1 MIFFL
6 LYLELRKKNFY
17 LEVQKNIN
25 LNLNMSKIV
34 GIDLGTGFSCVAVVE
49 GGQPKVIINSEGKT
63 TTPSVISFTKDEIKV
78 GESARRQAVMFPKET
93 VSFIKRFMGEK
104 YDDVLDEVKRAQY
117 KVVKGPND
125 TVRVDI
131 NGKLYSPEELSAM
144 ILRKMKKTAE
154 DYLGEEVKDAIITCP
169 AYYND
174 SQRQAVKNAGEIAGL
189 NVMRVINEP
198 TAASLAYGIN
208 TDKDQKIIVS
218 DIGCG
223 TTDFTVLDIADGV
236 FEVNAT
242 DGDTHLGGD
251 DFDQVIIDW
260 LLEEFKNDYGTDISG
275 DSMAMQRLKESAEKA
290 KIELSSST
298 ITEINLPYI
307 SSVNNAPVHLVKT
320 LTRAK
325 FEQMSENL
333 IKRIID
339 KCKSCLKKSKLN
351 ISNIDEIIL
360 VGGSTRIPAV
370 QNAIEKLFGKVP
382 NKTVN
387 PDEAVACG
395 AAIQGAILSGDSNM
409 GDILLLDVTPLSL
422 GIETMGGVFTKLVE
436 SNTTIPVTKTEV
448 FTTAADNQ
456 PSVEV
461 KVLQGER
468 PMAKDNKQLGIFH
481 LDGIMPARKGVPQ
494 IEVTFDID
502 ANGILKVSAKDKATG
517 TEQSIR
523 IEGSSGLSDAEV
535 ERMKK
540 EAEANAEA
548 DKKELDRIQTL
559 NIAESTIF
567 QTEKN
572 IKEYGDKI
580 TEEQKSELEN
590 GLTALKD
597 ALEQKDVDACK
608 SCMEILAQSWYKI
621 SEELYKNNPEAQGD
635 GNPGPD
641 NPLNDL
647 FNNGGQQ

>member
-1 MIFFL
+1 
-6 LYLELRKKNFY
+6 
-17 LEVQKNIN
+17 
-25 LNLNMSKIV
+25 MSKIV

-208 TDKDQKIIVS
+208 KDKDQKIIVS

-298 ITEINLPYI
+298 TTEINLPYI

-370 QNAIEKLFGKVP
+370 QNAIEKLFGKTP

-436 SNTTIPVTKTEV
+436 ANTTIPVSKTEI
-448 FTTAADNQ
+448 FTTAVDNQ
-456 PSVEV
+456 PSVEI

-481 LDGIMPARKGVPQ
+481 LDGIVPARKGVPQ
-494 IEVTFDID
+494 IEVKFDID
-502 ANGILKVSAKDKATG
+502 ANGILSVSATDKGTG
-517 TEQSIR
+517 KAQSIR
-523 IEGSSGLSDAEV
+523 IEGSSGLSDAEID
-535 ERMKK
+535 RMKK

-548 DKKELDRIQTL
+548 DKKELERVQTL
-559 NIAESTIF
+559 NTAEATIF
-567 QTEKN
+567 RTEKQ
-572 IKEYGDKI
+572 IEEYGDKI
-580 TEEQKSELEN
+580 TDDQKSELEN

-597 ALEQKDVDACK
+597 AYEQKDVDACK

-621 SEELYKNNPEAQGD
+621 SEELYKNTGGASDNPGG
-635 GNPGPD
+635 GNPMD
-641 NPLNDL
+641 DIINNM
-647 FNNGGQQ
+647 NNGQ

>member
-1 MIFFL
+1 
-6 LYLELRKKNFY
+6 
-17 LEVQKNIN
+17 
-25 LNLNMSKIV
+25 MSKII
-34 GIDLGTGFSCVAVVE
+34 GIDLGSTLSEVAVVE
-49 GGQPKVIINSEGKT
+49 GGKPTIIVNDEGSR
-63 TTPSVISFTKDEIKV
+63 TTPSVVGFTKD
-78 GESARRQAVMFPKET
+78 GERKIGSAAKRQMVTNPKGT
-93 VSFIKRFMGEK
+93 INLIKRFMGST
-104 YDDVLDEVKRAQY
+104 YDESKESIAHMQY
-117 KVVKGPND
+117 DIINKNNKPVVS
-125 TVRVDI
+125 V
-131 NGKLYSPEELSAM
+131 NGKDYTPEEISAM
-144 ILRKMKKTAE
+144 ILSKLKKCAE
-154 DYLGEEVKDAIITCP
+154 DYLGETVTDAVITVP
-169 AYYND
+169 AWFSD
-174 SQRQAVKNAGEIAGL
+174 PARSATKVAGEIAGL
-189 NVMRVINEP
+189 NVLRVVAEP
-198 TAASLAYGIN
+198 TAAILASNIDMNKGGKYMVVDYGGS
-208 TDKDQKIIVS
+208 TL
-218 DIGCG
+218 
-223 TTDFTVLDIADGV
+223 DFSIADISDGV
-236 FEVNAT
+236 VEILASN
-242 DGDTHLGGD
+242 GDVYCGGSD
-251 DFDQVIIDW
+251 LDKLVSNYIVD
-260 LLEEFKNDYGTDISG
+260 EFKNAEGIDLTNDA
-275 DSMAMQRLKESAEKA
+275 MAMSRIIEAAEKA
-290 KIELSSST
+290 KVELSNVST
-298 ITEINLPYI
+298 TDINLPYI
-307 SSVNNAPVHLVKT
+307 TATDSGPKHLNIQLSK
-320 LTRAK
+320 AK
-325 FEQMSENL
+325 FEQ
-333 IKRIID
+333 IID
-339 KCKSCLKKSKLN
+339 GEISKVIKLGKEAIKKAN
-351 ISNIDEIIL
+351 IKTTDLDGILL
-360 VGGSTRIPAV
+360 VGGSTRIPKVQDELTKAFDRPLIKNVNVDEVVALGAAV
-370 QNAIEKLFGKVP
+370 QGSILAGEKTDV
-382 NKTVN
+382 
-387 PDEAVACG
+387 
-395 AAIQGAILSGDSNM
+395 
-409 GDILLLDVTPLSL
+409 LLLDVTPLSL

-436 SNTTIPVTKTEV
+436 SNTTIPVSKTEV

>member
-1 MIFFL
+1 
-6 LYLELRKKNFY
+6 
-17 LEVQKNIN
+17 
-25 LNLNMSKIV
+25 MSKII

-208 TDKDQKIIVS
+208 TDKEQKIIVS

-370 QNAIEKLFGKVP
+370 QNAIEKLFGKTP

-436 SNTTIPVTKTEV
+436 SNTTIPVTKTEI

>member
-1 MIFFL
+1 
-6 LYLELRKKNFY
+6 
-17 LEVQKNIN
+17 
-25 LNLNMSKIV
+25 MSRIV

-208 TDKDQKIIVS
+208 TVKDQKIIVS

-298 ITEINLPYI
+298 TTEINLPYI

-395 AAIQGAILSGDSNM
+395 AAIQGAILSGDNNM

-422 GIETMGGVFTKLVE
+422 GIETMGGVFTKRVE
-436 SNTTIPVTKTEV
+436 ANTTIPVSKTEV
-448 FTTAADNQ
+448 FTTAVDNQ
-456 PSVEV
+456 PSVEI
-461 KVLQGER
+461 KALQGER
-468 PMAKDNKQLGIFH
+468 AMAKDNKQLGIFH
-481 LDGIMPARKGVPQ
+481 LDGIVPARKGVPQ
-494 IEVTFDID
+494 IEVKFDID
-502 ANGILKVSAKDKATG
+502 ANGILSVSATDKGTG
-517 TEQSIR
+517 KAQSIR
-523 IEGSSGLSDAEV
+523 IEGSSGLSDAEID
-535 ERMKK
+535 RMKK

-548 DKKELDRIQTL
+548 DKKELERVQTL
-559 NIAESTIF
+559 NAAEATIF
-567 QTEKN
+567 RTEKQ
-572 IKEYGDKI
+572 IEEYGNKI
-580 TEEQKSELEN
+580 TDEQKSELEN

-597 ALEQKDVDACK
+597 AYEQKDVDACK

-621 SEELYKNNPEAQGD
+621 SEELYKNTGGATDNPGG
-635 GNPGPD
+635 GNPMD
-641 NPLNDL
+641 DIINNM
-647 FNNGGQQ
+647 NNGQ